1 MTAIAAVVAAV
12 VNCLGMMG
20 WLLGTWKAETD
31 AIESSANAAV
41 NLAMVLIDSVGYI
54 IVDNRDD

>member
-1 MTAIAAVVAAV
+1 
-12 VNCLGMMG
+12 MMG